1 LTDRQ
6 ALDAASRFATA
17 PQSVPVSF
25 CYAKTRCPAS
35 PLKGLDN
42 FLLIEGPPPR
52 ARQPVRHA
60 GINEQ
65 TWKLLGNAPIESFWG
80 SLKNELVYH
89 RKFATRQ
96 QAQKEITEYIE
107 IFYNRQGT
115 QERLDYLSP
124 AAFTQRFYLN
134 KIAA

>member
-6 ALDAASRFATA
+6 ALDAASRFPTA

-42 FLLIEGPPPR
+42 FLLIDRR
-52 ARQPVRHA
+52 APHQELVSQFGMQASMSRR
-60 GINEQ
+60 GNCFD
-65 TWKLLGNAPIESFWG
+65 NAPIESFWG

-107 IFYNRQGT
+107 IFYNRQRT
-115 QERLDYLSP
+115 QELLTICRQPLS
-124 AAFTQRFYLN
+124 LSDS
-134 KIAA
+134 I